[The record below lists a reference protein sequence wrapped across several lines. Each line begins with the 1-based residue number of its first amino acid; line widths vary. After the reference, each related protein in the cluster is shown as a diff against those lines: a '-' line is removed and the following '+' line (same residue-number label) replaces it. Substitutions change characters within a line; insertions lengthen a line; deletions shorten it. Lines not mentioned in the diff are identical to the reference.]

1 MSLSDKEINTYTE
14 IEECESIFDGRDI
27 KETIQKLKQFLN
39 PKYRSNREVLDKIYE
54 LFGAELSKE

>member
-14 IEECESIFDGRDI
+14 IGECESIFDGRDI